1 MEKNATIIKPT
12 IATIIKEVHES
23 GKLVPDLMRCE
34 NGNNFRAIS
43 EKAILDVLD
52 PILEKYNFFYTVEIK
67 DSRLEIREAYGAK
80 GKKLQF
86 IATVTIRLII
96 GTNEFNST
104 WIESVGMGIDD
115 NDKAMGK
122 AYTYAVKYGLLKLFR
137 LRYGDDPDYEASF
150 PIAIKYALL
159 KLFRLRYGDDS
170 DFEAST
176 PLITEYRGEK
186 KEAESK
192 KPEKK
197 DSKNTKTGNALMTE
211 SQRDYILGLMKDKNV
226 DAAQIIEEFDVNPVK
241 DKEIPMKTAREII
254 DWLKNDEY
262 MPF

>member
-23 GKLVPDLMRCE
+23 GKLVPDLMKCE

-52 PILEKYNFFYTVEIK
+52 PILEKYHYFYTVEIK

-96 GTNEFNST
+96 GTDEFNAT

-122 AYTYAVKYGLLKLFR
+122 AYTY
-137 LRYGDDPDYEASF
+137 
-150 PIAIKYALL
+150 AIKYALL

-197 DSKNTKTGNALMTE
+197 DSKKGKTGNALMTE

>member
-23 GKLVPDLMRCE
+23 GKLVPDLMKCE

-52 PILEKYNFFYTVEIK
+52 PILEKYHYFYTVEIK
-67 DSRLEIREAYGAK
+67 DSRLEIREAYGAN

-96 GTNEFNST
+96 GTNEFNAT

-122 AYTYAVKYGLLKLFR
+122 AYTYA
-137 LRYGDDPDYEASF
+137 
-150 PIAIKYALL
+150 IKYALL
-159 KLFRLRYGDDS
+159 KLFRLRYGDDP

-197 DSKNTKTGNALMTE
+197 DSKKGKTGNALMTE

-241 DKEIPMKTAREII
+241 DKEIPMQTARDII
-254 DWLKNDEY
+254 EWLKNDEY